1 MVKTVWKIGI
11 GTWKYLKKFLLF
23 SPNPAKAIF
32 WNTTPEDAN
41 ICSIG
46 TEQNT
51 TLHFS
56 EYILNG

>member
-32 WNTTPEDAN
+32 WNTTPDDAN
-41 ICSIG
+41 ICSIT
-46 TEQNT
+46 TEQRYYFAFLSNV
-51 TLHFS
+51 
-56 EYILNG
+56 I